1 MKNIILGSCAALS
14 MTLSLFFEHTPTNKN
29 AKLNTVE
36 TASVLP
42 LNLPEDP
49 IITETTAPTTSF
61 KDTLYYN
68 YYAQTLGV
76 KLNYSENKQLLATV
90 AEWLGT
96 PYRSG
101 AASKKGTDCSGFVS
115 KVYKEVYGITLT
127 HSSRSMFQSVERIK
141 KSAIKAGDLVFFRRG
156 PGKPIYHVGIYLN
169 NNKFVHS
176 ASNGGV
182 MVSSL
187 NQAYYARNYYA
198 AGRVNL

>member
-1 MKNIILGSCAALS
+1 MKNFILGGCAIVAMSLS
-14 MTLSLFFEHTPTNKN
+14 FFFEQAPTGKN
-29 AKLNTVE
+29 TKLAAME
-36 TASVLP
+36 SASVLP
-42 LNLPEDP
+42 VDLP
-49 IITETTAPTTSF
+49 TNSTTSPAINF
-61 KDTLYYN
+61 RDTLYYN

-76 KLNYSENKQLLATV
+76 KFNYSEDKQLLATV
-90 AEWLGT
+90 ADWLGT

-101 AASKKGTDCSGFVS
+101 AASKKGTDCSGFVT
-115 KVYKEVYGITLT
+115 KVYQEVYGIKLT

-169 NNKFVHS
+169 NNKFIHS

-187 NQAYYARNYYA
+187 NQAYYARNFYA
-198 AGRVNL
+198 AGRVNM